1 MVKKKGKTVSFDA
14 MVKFFMQQYNI
25 PTKKDFDKLMDRLDR
40 LEKLIRSSSSGTN
53 IQRRTTLYSGKRN
66 GKNTGAASD
75 IVLELIAQS
84 HDGLGVPDIKEK
96 TGFGDKK
103 LRNIIFRL
111 YKTGRIIRKRRGLYV
126 AA

>member
-40 LEKLIRSSSSGTN
+40 LEKLIRSSSSSTK
-53 IQRRTTLYSGKRN
+53 IQRRTTLYSGKHN

-75 IVLELIAQS
+75 IVLELIVQA